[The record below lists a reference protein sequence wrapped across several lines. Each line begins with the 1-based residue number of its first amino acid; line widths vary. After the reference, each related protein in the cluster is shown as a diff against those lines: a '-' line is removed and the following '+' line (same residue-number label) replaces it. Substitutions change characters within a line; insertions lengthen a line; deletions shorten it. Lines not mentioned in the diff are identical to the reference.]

1 MTPDDAPRGRR
12 RFGPPRSPVGAY
24 FWAAVQLPRA
34 LLWQLREPRLRT
46 LAVFP
51 AVLALGLGLTLSI
64 AALIGA
70 EPLHYLLATRH
81 SGAVGNAEW
90 FGQRLVLTLTLLIG
104 AAFATWQLQGAIA
117 SAALER
123 MALYVQREVNGDAP
137 DATLGPLEVVARAV
151 VGLVPRVTRLVSWL
165 LSTVAALTL
174 VLVPVVGP
182 VLVIVVQTVI
192 GALFLSHSVITD
204 NRVRLGLPR
213 RLLVREP
220 AMVLGLATA
229 LTPLL
234 LLPPL
239 MIFAGGP
246 VAIAGALVAV
256 GTQRRR
262 GASASMATDEH
273 LDQHPRVKRHH

>member
-1 MTPDDAPRGRR
+1 
-12 RFGPPRSPVGAY
+12 
-24 FWAAVQLPRA
+24 
-34 LLWQLREPRLRT
+34 
-46 LAVFP
+46 
-51 AVLALGLGLTLSI
+51 
-64 AALIGA
+64 
-70 EPLHYLLATRH
+70 
-81 SGAVGNAEW
+81 
-90 FGQRLVLTLTLLIG
+90 
-104 AAFATWQLQGAIA
+104 
-117 SAALER
+117 
-123 MALYVQREVNGDAP
+123 
-137 DATLGPLEVVARAV
+137 
-151 VGLVPRVTRLVSWL
+151 VTRIVSWL
-165 LSTVAALTL
+165 LSTIAALTL

-213 RLLVREP
+213 RLLLREP
-220 AMVLGLATA
+220 AVVLGLATA

-273 LDQHPRVKRHH
+273 LDHHPRVKRHH